1 MTAVNEKEI
10 ADVEMNAIMNAAIE
24 TEIANVKTQFY
35 NRMYES

>member
-1 MTAVNEKEI
+1 MKRESLLMDSLFLCI
-10 ADVEMNAIMNAAIE
+10 YAILKE